1 MANLRLS
8 RSKGYFV
15 SVAIAYANDA
25 IDDLQG
31 EIYGKWIRL
40 AARRFIA
47 DLKSSQRK
55 RPPFVFSAGQANRA
69 CEFVQQLPHVEGTWA
84 TPNLTLHASHVFFLV
99 NLFGFRALDGNRRFT
114 SALFA
119 VARKNAKST
128 LAAAI
133 LLYCLCFEDEEGAQV
148 LSAAT
153 TGSQARIVFNVA
165 KRMVEALT
173 ELRDEFTLEAF
184 AGAIVRYEI
193 GGNFKPINS
202 KASTQDGLNPSHV
215 SLDEIHAHKTRDL
228 LDVLRSAA
236 GGRLAPLFLYT
247 TTEGYENPGPWGELR
262 AFAHNILNGVVK
274 ADHFLALYYAVDE
287 DDDDFDERAWGKAN
301 PLMDVNP
308 LLRREIRKMAIEA
321 QSMPGALSEF
331 QIKRL
336 NRQAAAATGWV
347 DLRRWRKCAGPVPL
361 EELEGVPCWGGLD
374 LASTR
379 DMNAWRLLWFKDGVY
394 YTWGRFWVPSQAVAQ
409 RTERR
414 SVPYAG
420 WVASG
425 HLTQTEGDVADY
437 AVIRR
442 EILSDYE
449 RFEPSKVAYDSWNAT
464 QLALELVDA
473 GVPMEKFI
481 QGPRSYH
488 QALNACEVAYISGH
502 LRHGGDPVLT
512 WNAANLVSRYGENM
526 NLMPDKKRSADKI
539 DGMVALLMAFGLSA
553 LADLNDSDAASF
565 FAKPVRA

>member
-1 MANLRLS
+1 M
-8 RSKGYFV
+8 
-15 SVAIAYANDA
+15 SVAIGYAEDA
-25 IDDLQG
+25 IDDKDG
-31 EIYGKWIRL
+31 KTYGKWVRL

-47 DLKSSQRK
+47 DFKRSQHK
-55 RPPFVFSAGQANRA
+55 RPPFLFSPGQANRA
-69 CEFVQQLPHVEGTWA
+69 CAFVQELPHIEGTWA
-84 TPNLTLHASHVFFLV
+84 TPTIELHSSHVFFLV
-99 NLFGFRALDGNRRFT
+99 NLFGFRDLDGHRRFS

-133 LLYCLCFEDEEGAQV
+133 LLYCLCFENEEGAQV

-165 KRMVEALT
+165 KRMVEHLAD
-173 ELRDEFTLEAF
+173 LRDEFTLEVF

-236 GGRLAPLFLYT
+236 GGRHDPLFLYT
-247 TTEGYENPGPWGELR
+247 TTEGYENPGPWAELR
-262 AFAHNILNGVVK
+262 ALAHNILNGVVK

-287 DDDDFDERAWGKAN
+287 DDDDFDEAAWRKAN

-336 NRQAAAATGWV
+336 NRPAAAATGWV
-347 DLRRWRKCAGPVPL
+347 DLRRWRKCSGPVPL
-361 EELEGVPCWGGLD
+361 EQLAGSPCWGGLD

-379 DMNAWRLLWFKDGVY
+379 DMNAWRLLWLKDGVF
-394 YTWGRFWVPSQAVAQ
+394 YTWGRYWVPSAAVAQ

-425 HLTQTEGDVADY
+425 FLTQTEGDVADY
-437 AVIRR
+437 AVIRDQIIADW
-442 EILSDYE
+442 EQYSPL
-449 RFEPSKVAYDSWNAT
+449 KVAYDPWNAT
-464 QLALELVDA
+464 QLALELTEA

-481 QGPRSYH
+481 QGPRSY
-488 QALNACEVAYISGH
+488 QPAMQACEIAYYSLN
-502 LRHGGDPVLT
+502 LRHGGDPVLL
-512 WNAANLVSRYGENM
+512 WNAANLVARTDENM
-526 NLMPDKKRSADKI
+526 NHAPDKKRSSDKI
-539 DGMVALLMAFGLSA
+539 DGMAALIMAFGLNA
-553 LADLNDSDAASF
+553 AEEDEGDSSGF
-565 FAKPVRA
+565 FAKPLHT

>member
-1 MANLRLS
+1 
-8 RSKGYFV
+8 V
-15 SVAIAYANDA
+15 
-25 IDDLQG
+25 
-31 EIYGKWIRL
+31 RL
-40 AARRFIA
+40 AAQRFIS
-47 DLKSSQRK
+47 DLKRSQSK
-55 RPPFVFSAGQANRA
+55 HPPFLFSPGQANRA
-69 CEFVQQLPHVEGTWA
+69 CAFVQELPHVEGTWA
-84 TPNLTLHASHVFFLV
+84 TPHITLHASHVFFIV
-99 NLFGFRALDGNRRFT
+99 NLFGFRSLDGNRRFT

-133 LLYCLCFEDEEGAQV
+133 LLYCLCFENEEGAQV

-165 KRMVEALT
+165 KRMVDGLSD
-173 ELRDEFTLEAF
+173 LRDEFTVEAF

-247 TTEGYENPGPWGELR
+247 TTEGYENPGPWSELR
-262 AFAHNILNGVVK
+262 AFAQNILNGVVK

-287 DDDDFDERAWGKAN
+287 GDDDFDERAWGKAN

-308 LLRREIRKMAIEA
+308 LLVREIRKMAIEA
-321 QSMPGALSEF
+321 QSMPGALAEF

-347 DLRRWRKCAGPVPL
+347 DLRRWRRCAGPVPL
-361 EELEGVPCWGGLD
+361 DELAGSPCWGALD

-379 DMNAWRLLWFKDGVY
+379 DMNAWRLLWLKDGVY
-394 YTWGRFWVPSQAVAQ
+394 YTWGRYWVPSLAVAQ

-425 HLTQTEGDVADY
+425 FLTQTEGDVADY
-437 AVIRR
+437 GVIRVA
-442 EILSDYE
+442 IVADWE
-449 RFEPSKVAYDSWNAT
+449 RFSPIGVAYDPWNAT
-464 QLALELVDA
+464 QLALELADA
-473 GVPMEKFI
+473 GVPMQKFI

-488 QALNACEVAYISGH
+488 PAMQACEIAYISGH
-502 LRHGGDPVLT
+502 LRHGGDPVLL
-512 WNAANLVSRYGENM
+512 WNAANIVASKRGENQNM
-526 NLMPDKKRSADKI
+526 MPDKKRSADKI
-539 DGMVALLMAFGLSA
+539 DGMAALIMAFGLA
-553 LADLNDSDAASF
+553 AATDVDDADANAF